1 MRVLF
6 FLTPIIWSP
15 ALISPNSPRRL
26 FVDVNPFAHYLA
38 IWRKPL
44 MGEYP
49 DVLSWYVTGGLTF
62 LGLCLAFIV
71 FARYRREV
79 VFWI

>member
-6 FLTPIIWSP
+6 FVTPIIWSRP
-15 ALISPNSPRRL
+15 FFRQSLHGACSSDL
-26 FVDVNPFAHYLA
+26 NPFAHYVA

-49 DVLSWYVTGGLTF
+49 DALSWFVTGGLTF
-62 LGLCLAFIV
+62 LGLCLAFV
-71 FARYRREV
+71 AFARYRREV